1 MRQVLIVD
9 DEPELLLSIQ
19 TGFEGH
25 DRFQILTAANGREA
39 LEILDSNKIDLV
51 VTDLRM
57 PEMDGVELLATMSD
71 LFPAIPSIVM
81 SAFGTPI
88 LEQQLKK
95 AGTLGMLDKPLD
107 IDALEKAIN
116 KALDSHK
123 EQDGSLSGIT
133 IGNFIQLIGMEGKTA
148 HIKIF
153 HPAGS
158 SGNLIFLE
166 GQLLDGDC
174 GELTGQEAVLEILGW
189 DNVKIAVEE
198 LVSPYPDRKIK
209 SDLMPLLLEAARLK
223 DEKAGNTPLEEV
235 KKEFNRIQQQET
247 TEEQETKTGGGDMAG
262 LKDTLKEM
270 ADEMDGVLAIQIT
283 GMDGITIAMH
293 NPTGADVEAFSAKFA
308 MVMKLVEK
316 AVDSLQGMGDFEE
329 NLVQSQN
336 AWLLTRYVTP
346 QYYVGIAVSR
356 DGTLGNVRLVAQR
369 YLDQLR
375 RSL

>member
-1 MRQVLIVD
+1 MRHVLIVD

-19 TGFEGH
+19 TGFDGNE
-25 DRFQILTAANGREA
+25 RFQILTASNGREA
-39 LEILDSNKIDLV
+39 LEILDNNKMDLV

-57 PEMDGVELLATMSD
+57 PEMDGVELLANMSE
-71 LFPAIPSIVM
+71 LFPAVPSIVM
-81 SAFGTPI
+81 SAFGTPV

-95 AGTLGMLDKPLD
+95 AGTLSVLDKPLD

-116 KALDSHK
+116 KALDSYE
-123 EQDGSLSGIT
+123 EQDGSLTGLT
-133 IGNFIQLIGMEGKTA
+133 LGNFLQLIGMEEKTA
-148 HIKIF
+148 HIKVF
-153 HPAGS
+153 HLG
-158 SGNLIFLE
+158 GNKGDLYFLE
-166 GQLLDGDC
+166 GQLLDGEC
-174 GELTGQEAVLEILGW
+174 GDLTGQDAVLKMLGW
-189 DNVKIAVEE
+189 DNVKIAIEE
-198 LVSPYPDRKIK
+198 LSSPYPERKVTA
-209 SDLMPLLLEAARLK
+209 DLMPLLLEAARLK
-223 DEKAGNTPLEEV
+223 DENEENNPLEEV
-235 KKEFNRIQQQET
+235 KKEFIRIQQQET
-247 TEEQETKTGGGDMAG
+247 EEEQKTTTGGDDMAG

-293 NPTGADVEAFSAKFA
+293 NPTGTDVEAFSAKFA

-316 AVDSLQGMGDFEE
+316 SVGSLQGMGDFEE

>member
-1 MRQVLIVD
+1 MRHVLIVD

-19 TGFEGH
+19 TGFEGNE
-25 DRFQILTAANGREA
+25 RFQILTAPNGREA
-39 LEILDSNKIDLV
+39 LEILDSNKMDLV

-57 PEMDGVELLATMSD
+57 PEMDGVELLATMSE
-71 LFPAIPSIVM
+71 LFPAVPSIVM
-81 SAFGTPI
+81 SAFGTPV

-95 AGTLGMLDKPLD
+95 AGTLAVLDKPLD

-116 KALDSHK
+116 KALDSYK

-133 IGNFIQLIGMEGKTA
+133 IGNFLQLIVMEEKTA
-148 HIKIF
+148 HIKVF
-153 HPAGS
+153 HLGGKKGA
-158 SGNLIFLE
+158 LFFLE
-166 GQLLDGDC
+166 GQLLDGEY
-174 GELTGQEAVLEILGW
+174 GELTGQDAVLEMLGW
-189 DNVKIAVEE
+189 DNVKIAIEE
-198 LVSPYPDRKIK
+198 LTSPYPDRKINA
-209 SDLMPLLLEAARLK
+209 DLMGLLMEAARLK
-223 DEKAGNTPLEEV
+223 DENEESNPLEEV

-247 TEEQETKTGGGDMAG
+247 EEEQKTTTGGGDMAG
-262 LKDTLKEM
+262 LKDILKEM

-293 NPTGADVEAFSAKFA
+293 NPTGTDVEAFSAKFA

-316 AVDSLQGMGDFEE
+316 AVGSLQGMGDFEE

-369 YLDQLR
+369 YLEQLR